1 MRTLE
6 TERLIIRAFVL
17 EDADTV
23 SRLLDAA
30 FGADSYGS
38 ADDKRVIFEYA
49 VAADAGLALLHQPPY
64 GDRAIVKRDSNE
76 LIGSVGF
83 APCLMPFGQL
93 PSFEPSTRFTSEMGL
108 FWALFPEHWG
118 HGYATEAAAA
128 MVAYA
133 FDELRLRRIVATT
146 EHDNT
151 RSMNVMRRLGMRLE
165 RNPNAE
171 PHWFQTVG
179 ILDSPPGP
187 SGPSTPR
194 RSPASHR

>member
-6 TERLIIRAFVL
+6 TDRLTIRAFAP
-17 EDADTV
+17 EDDETY

-38 ADDKRVIFEYA
+38 ADEKRVIFEYQ

-64 GDRAIVKRDSNE
+64 GDRAVAKRSSNE
-76 LIGSVGF
+76 IIGSVGF

-93 PSFEPSTRFTSEMGL
+93 PSFDPTPHFTNEVGL
-108 FWALFPEHWG
+108 FWALFPEQWG

-128 MVAYA
+128 MIAYA
-133 FDELRLRRIVATT
+133 FGTLRLRRIVATT

-151 RSMNVMRRLGMRLE
+151 RSTNVMRRLGMRLE
-165 RNPNAE
+165 RNPRPE
-171 PHWFQTVG
+171 PAWFQTVG
-179 ILDSPPGP
+179 ILDN
-187 SGPSTPR
+187 TI
-194 RSPASHR
+194 

>member
-6 TERLIIRAFVL
+6 TDRLIIRAFTL
-17 EDADTV
+17 EDGDAY

-30 FGADSYGS
+30 FGVDSYGS
-38 ADDKRVIFEYA
+38 PDAKRVVFEYQ

-64 GDRAIVKRDSNE
+64 GDRAIVLRSSGH
-76 LIGSVGF
+76 IVGSVGF

-93 PSFEPSTRFTSEMGL
+93 PSFEPTTRFTSEVGL
-108 FWALFPEHWG
+108 FWALFPDQQD

-133 FDELRLRRIVATT
+133 FAELRLRRIVATT

-151 RSMNVMRRLGMRLE
+151 RSLNVMRRLGMRIE
-165 RNPNAE
+165 RNPRPE
-171 PHWFQTVG
+171 PAWFQSVG
-179 ILDSPPGP
+179 ILDN
-187 SGPSTPR
+187 
-194 RSPASHR
+194 AS

>member
-1 MRTLE
+1 M
-6 TERLIIRAFVL
+6 IRAFVL
-17 EDADTV
+17 EDGDTY

-38 ADDKRVIFEYA
+38 PNEKRVVFEYQ

-64 GDRAIVKRDSNE
+64 GDRAIVNSGTNE
-76 LIGSVGF
+76 IIGSVGF

-93 PSFEPSTRFTSEMGL
+93 PSFEPTTRFTSEIGL

-118 HGYATEAAAA
+118 QGYATEAAAA

-133 FDELRLRRIVATT
+133 FGELRLRRIVATT

-151 RSMNVMRRLGMRLE
+151 RSINVMRRLGMRLE
-165 RNPNAE
+165 RNPEAE
-171 PHWFQTVG
+171 PAWFQTVG
-179 ILDSPPGP
+179 ILDN
-187 SGPSTPR
+187 
-194 RSPASHR
+194 AA